1 MSNQSMSN
9 MNSLKHKAQIIV
21 FRSAVFG
28 LLIIIGCVKDVD
40 YKTPETICSTNL
52 LANVSYKEVKDL
64 YIDRTIQIQQDLVI
78 EGYVISSDRS
88 GNFFGVLYF
97 QDSPTDP
104 SHGFQ
109 IELDV
114 RDTHLFYPVGSKFL
128 IALKGLYLGKSK
140 GVYKLGGQF
149 TSFGNVSV
157 GRLPASV
164 VDQHLF
170 LSCEEAVTIVPQ
182 TIDVGDLKESY
193 TSTLVRLEG
202 LEIRE
207 DQVGLP
213 FANAKEA
220 TKRSLVDCLD
230 QELILLNSGYADF
243 QADKLPN
250 LNGSISGVLVR
261 ENNTYLLAVR
271 ELEDINFTEERCAD
285 VVNEFTSTRIFIS
298 ELADPNNNPE
308 ARFVELY
315 NADSQPLILNGWR
328 LLRYTNANLEV
339 SSTIDLSEFTVGG
352 ESTLVISPNA
362 ASFEA
367 IYGFPPDLGVGK
379 NSPADSNGDDNFQL
393 VDPFGT
399 VIDSFGVIGE
409 DGSGT
414 NHEFEDG
421 KAIRNPNIV
430 QANPEFTFG
439 EWTIYNDSGE
449 NGTINLPQDAPE
461 DFSPGIR

>member
-1 MSNQSMSN
+1 
-9 MNSLKHKAQIIV
+9 
-21 FRSAVFG
+21 
-28 LLIIIGCVKDVD
+28 
-40 YKTPETICSTNL
+40 
-52 LANVSYKEVKDL
+52 
-64 YIDRTIQIQQDLVI
+64 
-78 EGYVISSDRS
+78 
-88 GNFFGVLYF
+88 
-97 QDSPTDP
+97 
-104 SHGFQ
+104 
-109 IELDV
+109 
-114 RDTHLFYPVGSKFL
+114 
-128 IALKGLYLGKSK
+128 
-140 GVYKLGGQF
+140 QF